1 MTSHHRERF
10 EQYTERLI
18 ASVSAR
24 TDVEGL
30 VLLGSTAAVDR
41 IDEWSDHDFYL
52 VVREGTQERFRTD
65 LDWLPDPEEVVFAV
79 RETEHGLKVIY
90 RSGAVLEF
98 AVASREEVSTFGG
111 SPYAVV
117 LDRADV
123 TARMEAAPTTPPP
136 AEPDDLREFRL
147 FLSLVLIGVGRA
159 RRGEEL
165 AGGQLVRTY
174 AAERLLTVL
183 RHRLTPQSDSIEAEM
198 DPFNVFRR
206 FEAAYPDVGRT
217 LGEAMAMPVDECGAR
232 LVEIAEIELARIWP
246 EYPADEVAVVRARL
260 GYRTPSDTE
269 P

>member
-1 MTSHHRERF
+1 MSHQQRF
-10 EQYTERLI
+10 ADYTRSLVE
-18 ASVSAR
+18 SVA
-24 TDVEGL
+24 TFDDVEGL
-30 VLLGSTAAVDR
+30 VLLGSTAAVER

-65 LDWLPDPEEVVFAV
+65 LSWLPDSEQIAFAV
-79 RETEHGLKVIY
+79 RETEHGLKVVY

-98 AVASREEVSTFGG
+98 AVASGFEVMTFGG

-123 TARMEAAPTTPPP
+123 AERMAAAPTTPPP
-136 AEPDDLREFRL
+136 TEPDDLREFRL

-183 RHRLTPQSDSIEAEM
+183 RHRLTPVSVTGGAAP
-198 DPFNVFRR
+198 DPYNVFRR
-206 FEAAYPDVGRT
+206 FEAAYPDVGQA
-217 LGEAMAMPVDECGAR
+217 LGEAMALPVDECGAR
-232 LVEIAEIELARIWP
+232 LLGIAESQLAAGWTD
-246 EYPADEVAVVRARL
+246 YPADEVEVVRDRL
-260 GYRTPSDTE
+260 GYASPEDAQD
-269 P
+269 